1 MLTNQHFYR
10 KTLDRIAVILYNTD
24 TNNCASHTLP
34 QKGIAMKY
42 KSNKTYELRE
52 IASIRD
58 ILESSHEL
66 FSENTAFLRKTDETI
81 EEISYERTYRETVA
95 LATYLHSIGLG
106 GKKIAVIGRNSYE
119 WSITYL
125 AVTCGT
131 GVIVPFDKELKTDE
145 ITYLS
150 EDSGIAA
157 IVYSADVESKL
168 SGVDRSVIRL
178 PMEQFNE
185 YFEKG
190 NYLLS
195 IGNTDYQDYTFDPDA
210 MSVLI
215 YTSGTTGLAKGV
227 MLSQTNI
234 AFDVYSTLLRIKV
247 YENDRTLSI
256 LPMHH
261 TYQCMAGFLV
271 FLYSGASIAFIESIR
286 HLQQDLVLYQ
296 PTVLIAVPLVLESF
310 LKAIQKKY
318 SKIFAGSTVFQA
330 QKAVSKLFK
339 LTPAVSKGI
348 FTSVTKALGGK
359 MRAILCGAASLS
371 PEIYKA
377 YESFGL
383 RVYVGYG
390 LTETAPVSIVHN
402 DFYTAPGDVGYPI
415 EGVQAMLVNVNEEG
429 IGELILK
436 GKNVMLGY
444 YNNPT
449 ETEKVLKDGWFYT
462 GDLAKINK
470 NGSFSIT
477 GRIKSMIVIQS
488 GKKIF
493 PEELEYDLEK
503 IPLVKEVLVF
513 GHEAEDGSVQVAAS
527 IYPDFEKIEAEMGKH
542 RPEKGS
548 EEYKAAVLDIISKL
562 VRDVNRRVPHY
573 KCIRKIIIK
582 QNEFEKTST
591 RKIKRIASNY
601 HNPTENEI

>member
-1 MLTNQHFYR
+1 
-10 KTLDRIAVILYNTD
+10 
-24 TNNCASHTLP
+24 
-34 QKGIAMKY
+34 MKY
-42 KSNKTYELRE
+42 NANKRYEIRD

-66 FSENTAFLRKTDETI
+66 FPDNVAFLRKKDDTV
-81 EEISYERTYRETVA
+81 EEISYTRMYDETVA
-95 LATYLHSIGLG
+95 LATYFHSIGLAH
-106 GKKIAVIGRNSYE
+106 KKIAVIGQNSYE

-131 GVIVPFDKELKTDE
+131 GVIVPFDKELKPDE

-150 EDSGIAA
+150 KDSGIAA
-157 IVYSADVESKL
+157 IVYSDEVETKI

-178 PMEQFNE
+178 PMANFNE

-190 NYLLS
+190 YYLKS
-195 IGNTDYQDYTFDPDA
+195 IGDTSYQAYEFDPTE

-227 MLSQTNI
+227 MLSQENI
-234 AFDVYSTLLRIKV
+234 AFDVHSTLLRIRV
-247 YENDRTLSI
+247 YETDRTLSI

-271 FLYSGASIAFIESIR
+271 FIYSGASIAFIDSVR

-296 PTVLIAVPLVLESF
+296 PTVFIAVPLVLESF

-318 SKIFAGSTVFQA
+318 SKIFAGNAVFRA
-330 QKAVSKLFK
+330 QKAVSSLFR
-339 LTPAVSKGI
+339 LAPAVSKGI

-371 PEIYKA
+371 PEIYRA

-390 LTETAPVSIVHN
+390 LTETSPVSIVHN
-402 DFYTAPGDVGYPI
+402 DFYTSPSDVGYPI
-415 EGVQAMLVNVNEEG
+415 EGVQAMLVDVNDEG
-429 IGELILK
+429 VGELILK

-444 YNNPT
+444 YNNPV

-462 GDLAKINK
+462 GDLARINK

-493 PEELEYDLEK
+493 PEELEYELEQS
-503 IPLVKEVLVF
+503 PLVKEVLVF

-527 IYPDFEKIEAEMGKH
+527 IFPDLDKIEAEMGKN
-542 RPEKGS
+542 RPERDS
-548 EEYKAAVLDIISKL
+548 EEYKEKMLEIISKL

-582 QNEFEKTST
+582 KTEFEKTST
-591 RKIKRIASNY
+591 RKIKRVASNY
-601 HNPTENEI
+601 TDAE